1 MVEKVVLTAQKELF
15 TLYEIHKSD
24 VWFDF
29 EVADR
34 YGRGRN
40 GSPKS
45 LRFYIYSR
53 EHPKS
58 KDTEMDRPWQ
68 EGDVP
73 LWPYEDK
80 PKKTVPTKRKVKQ
93 TDWLTFDTDYQRDLI
108 SQFLNAIFDT
118 DEAAYYLQKIDDE
131 QRSVDTYSQVL
142 QVLYEKQRQPKFSQ
156 GTKRYKQ
163 KSLREFVFATN
174 LKNYGWS
181 IEPYQP

>member
-1 MVEKVVLTAQKELF
+1 M
-15 TLYEIHKSD
+15 
-24 VWFDF
+24 
-29 EVADR
+29 
-34 YGRGRN
+34 
-40 GSPKS
+40 
-45 LRFYIYSR
+45 
-53 EHPKS
+53 
-58 KDTEMDRPWQ
+58 
-68 EGDVP
+68 
-73 LWPYEDK
+73 
-80 PKKTVPTKRKVKQ
+80 KQ

-131 QRSVDTYSQVL
+131 QQRSVDTYSQVL

-174 LKNYGWS
+174 LKDYGWS